1 MRSPRLIVLILLAFA
16 SPFLAHATCVRN
28 RAFQESL
35 PVGASALTPSLSRMP
50 VVADFNG
57 DSRPDFAAH
66 DSDYFRKYAAVKEST
81 RATGVG
87 IYLNDSAAGSLK
99 FLPAIQLN
107 VGEASGCFNCVN
119 ETDLQAA
126 DFNLDGA
133 PDLAVSLSAND
144 AVYVLIN
151 KKLPKM
157 DTVEFFPPVK
167 LAVGEDPLW
176 VRVGS
181 FDEDSFPD
189 IATVNLERRLVV
201 ADVWSLSYLK
211 GNGDGT
217 FEPANTLVLGDAD
230 RLGFTDR
237 NNVSPYER
245 HETDVHVLPFASGA
259 DVLVTSGI
267 LVLPRVWD
275 VKPGEKGFSA
285 LKLPIRL
292 PSTPGLLARTGTAPM
307 AFFDSF
313 ELFGPG
319 SLALGKRFRLLDPDW
334 SDAANVQL
342 ADYLAHNVGSLG
354 RLEGFHLADFD
365 GDGQRDVFAFF
376 SNAMAVGFRTP
387 PLHPFAPLVGGSGE
401 VQIVRLF
408 QRNGDDTPRFHSAA
422 VADFDGDRIL
432 DVLTGSDNPGIPLM
446 IYLGQDIVQAG
457 PVELKQLM
465 PSEVLERGKV
475 LFTGNGFKTPSPLLY
490 ATLTEV
496 GAPPM
501 VTPGRWTV
509 PLSSSD
515 ILSQTQLALRVPVLG
530 DGGFWRKRP
539 AGKVTVEVT
548 VDNPCERSSPP
559 LQITVLPNP

>member
-1 MRSPRLIVLILLAFA
+1 MRSPRLIVSILLAFA
-16 SPFLAHATCVRN
+16 SPFLAHATCVRS
-28 RAFQESL
+28 RSFQESI
-35 PVGASALTPSLSRMP
+35 PVGATALTPSLSRMP

-57 DSRPDFAAH
+57 DSLPDFAAH
-66 DSDYFRKYAAVKEST
+66 DSDYFRKYASAKEST

-87 IYLNDSAAGSLK
+87 IYLNDSAAGSVK
-99 FLPAIQLN
+99 FLPAIQLT
-107 VGEASGCFNCVN
+107 VGESAGCFNCVN

-133 PDLAVSLSAND
+133 PDLVASLSAND

-151 KKLPKM
+151 KKLPKR
-157 DTVEFFPPVK
+157 DQVEFFPPVK

-176 VRVGS
+176 VRVGN
-181 FDEDSFPD
+181 FDEDSLPD

-217 FEPANTLVLGDAD
+217 FEPADTLVLGDAD

-237 NNVSPYER
+237 NNTSPYER
-245 HETDVHVLPFASGA
+245 HETDVYVLPFTSGA

-292 PSTPGLLARTGTAPM
+292 ASAPGLFDRTGTAPM
-307 AFFDSF
+307 ALFDPF
-313 ELFGPG
+313 EFFGPG
-319 SLALGKRFRLLDPDW
+319 ALAHGKRFKLLEPDW
-334 SDAANVQL
+334 GDPANVEL
-342 ADYLAHNVGSLG
+342 ADFIAQNVDSLG
-354 RLEGFHLADFD
+354 RLEDFRLADFD
-365 GDGQRDVFAFF
+365 GNGERDVFAVF
-376 SNAMAVGFRTP
+376 SNALVVGFKMAT
-387 PLHPFAPLVGGSGE
+387 LHPFAPLVGGRGE

-422 VADFDGDRIL
+422 VADFDGDKLL

-446 IYLGQDIVQAG
+446 IYPGQDIAQAG
-457 PVELKQLM
+457 PVELLQFM

-475 LFTGNGFKTPSPLLY
+475 LFTGNGFQKPSPLLF

-501 VTPGRWTV
+501 VRPGRWTV

-530 DGGFWRKRP
+530 DGSFWKKRP
-539 AGKVTVEVT
+539 AGKVVVEVT
-548 VDNPCERSSPP
+548 VDNACERSSPP